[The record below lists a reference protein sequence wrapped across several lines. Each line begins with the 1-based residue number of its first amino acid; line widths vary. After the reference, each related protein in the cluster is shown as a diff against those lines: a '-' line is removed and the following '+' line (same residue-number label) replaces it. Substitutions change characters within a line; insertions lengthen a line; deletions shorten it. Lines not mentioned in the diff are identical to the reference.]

1 MFYTPRGKTG
11 GVWEAELSVLYPAGK
26 DKRGMESGI
35 KCSIPRGEER
45 AGYGEQNQVFHT
57 PQSEKIARIEHA
69 NGEKSR
75 KKRVGSKGIAR
86 KELKKLEK
94 RGKRNARRG

>member
-45 AGYGEQNQVFHT
+45 AGYGEQNQVFYT
-57 PQSEKIARIEHA
+57 PQSEKIARREHA

>member
-11 GVWEAELSVLYPAGK
+11 GVWEAELSVLYTAGK

-45 AGYGEQNQVFHT
+45 AGDGEQNQVFHT